1 MVVMR
6 LELRRLYIGDSL
18 MNLVKAMLGE
28 AVQEEEGRQT
38 TVTRVL
44 RFWEAMTVN
53 KGKGLHPLPVS
64 CKVNQFL
71 LDPWQKDKLEYKKFK
86 LDFNKNIVSAYI
98 QE

>member
-6 LELRRLYIGDSL
+6 LELHRLYIGDSL
-18 MNLVKAMLGE
+18 RNLVKAVLGE

-53 KGKGLHPLPVS
+53 KGVIVNGCLYFISS
-64 CKVNQFL
+64 C
-71 LDPWQKDKLEYKKFK
+71 
-86 LDFNKNIVSAYI
+86 
-98 QE
+98 